1 MSAPGT
7 RTRAPTGRGR
17 SRAGREG
24 VTVESI
30 SEETIERAESLATE
44 ALATADSILDELPG
58 QPAPGEHHGLR
69 RRLIVFC
76 ISVLI
81 VSSLLL
87 AVPGLN
93 SALGDIGR
101 MRLGWIVAAVALE
114 IASNICFAVIF
125 RAFFSTVPGPLARR
139 VAWSEVGSG
148 ALLPGG
154 GVTSYALGGVLLHRA
169 GLSRRRIVVLSG
181 GLFWLTTAVN
191 ALALLI
197 GGVLIVSGAAGGGQS
212 SLYAWL
218 PLIFLPLA
226 TAVVLF
232 AAMLAR
238 RSQHRWEI
246 ALGEGVQEAAR
257 TARRGGWRL
266 LGALGYLGFDMAV
279 LWCTFRA
286 LGYLPSIGALMLGY
300 LIGYLATIIPIPGG
314 IGVLEG
320 GLAGALVL
328 YGTPATKTIAAVLV
342 YHAIAFWVPS
352 LGGLF
357 AYSRLR
363 APRKPRARA
372 NGRLRLRRPDP
383 TDTPHA
389 NETTSFRGVTLT

>member
-1 MSAPGT
+1 MS
-7 RTRAPTGRGR
+7 RG
-17 SRAGREG
+17 
-24 VTVESI
+24 ESI
-30 SEETIERAESLATE
+30 AEETIARAESLATE
-44 ALATADSILDELPG
+44 ALEAADSILDEIPEQPG
-58 QPAPGEHHGLR
+58 PGDRHGLR

-76 ISVLI
+76 ISVLV

-93 SALGDIGR
+93 SALVDIGR
-101 MRLGWIVAAVALE
+101 MRPGWILAAVALE
-114 IASNICFAVIF
+114 VASNVCFAVIF

-191 ALALLI
+191 ALALALGSLLI
-197 GGVLIVSGAAGGGQS
+197 ASGASGGPQS
-212 SLYAWL
+212 SLYTWV
-218 PLIFLPLA
+218 PLIFAPVAAAAVLLA
-226 TAVVLF
+226 AL
-232 AAMLAR
+232 LAR
-238 RSQHRWEI
+238 RSRHRWEV
-246 ALGEGVQEAAR
+246 ALGEGVREAAR
-257 TARRGGWRL
+257 TARRPSWRL

-286 LGYLPSIGALMLGY
+286 LGYAPSVGALMLGY

-328 YGTPATKTIAAVLV
+328 YGTPTTKTIAAVLV
-342 YHAIAFWVPS
+342 YHAIAFWIPS

-357 AYSRLR
+357 AYSQLRLPRTPRKSTGGRLR
-363 APRKPRARA
+363 RRRTDPAAARRA
-372 NGRLRLRRPDP
+372 NG
-383 TDTPHA
+383 
-389 NETTSFRGVTLT
+389 TTSLPGVTPS